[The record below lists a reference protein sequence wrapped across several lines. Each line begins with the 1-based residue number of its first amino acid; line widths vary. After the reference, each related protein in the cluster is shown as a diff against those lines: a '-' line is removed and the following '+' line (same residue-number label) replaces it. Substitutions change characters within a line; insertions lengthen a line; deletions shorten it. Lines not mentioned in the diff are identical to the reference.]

1 MMYYSLAREK
11 QINVINITNNN
22 YWFLNNLQ
30 LLSSFRKLQI
40 LILQTADFYFA
51 NYRFS
56 FRKLQIFISFRS
68 ISFRSIS
75 FRKLQ

>member
-40 LILQTADFYFA
+40 LISQTADFYFA

-56 FRKLQIFISFRS
+56 FRFVPFRFV
-68 ISFRSIS
+68 SFRSIS